1 MSAWRVALLALLVSC
16 TSPRSPDAVSRD
28 VGALR
33 AVFDRWNG
41 YIVSSQFDSLPS
53 LTTRD
58 FILVESGERVPI
70 ESVVVAFRAIKPRD
84 AHFTIT
90 DVSGERQPDLGYLVY
105 TSKGSYVTGAS
116 GSRTS
121 VDGTGS
127 IIFRREGGAWRMA
140 VWTLTGPARET
151 EP

>member
-16 TSPRSPDAVSRD
+16 TGPKSSDAASRD

-33 AVFDRWNG
+33 AVLDRWNG

-58 FILVESGERVPI
+58 FILVENAERVPI
-70 ESVVVAFRAIKPRD
+70 ESVVVAFRALEPRD

-90 DVSGERQPDLGYLVY
+90 DVSGERQLDLGYLVY
-105 TSKGSYVTGAS
+105 SSKGTYATGAS
-116 GSRTS
+116 SSRTS

-127 IIFRREGGAWRMA
+127 IMFRRESGAWKMA
-140 VWTLTGPARET
+140 VWALTEPAREA